1 MTDPRGTLRAGDWR
15 IDELEPATAPEADL
29 LAVHRLMVAL
39 EREALPDVP
48 VPPAEHALAEYRRAP
63 AFRHRRWWVSRHGDF
78 GETPNPGD
86 EVVGW
91 ATCVW
96 HDLPDNRS
104 HCEVDVA
111 VAPSVRG
118 RGLGSALFAAV
129 VEAAA
134 RWDASLL
141 DIYARVGGPGEPF
154 LRRIG
159 AELRQVER
167 RSACLTSDLDR
178 PMLERW
184 VRRAG
189 ERAANYSLIGWDGP
203 CPDDLLPAVCDLV
216 AVMNTAPRDDLE
228 WDDQHITPDVW
239 REREAASDAQGF
251 DSWRLCARHDDSGEL
266 AGFTELSFPR
276 RWPEMAY
283 QGDTGV
289 WPKHRDRG
297 LGRWLK
303 AAMALRLVDE
313 RPAVTR
319 IETWN
324 AGGNQPMLAINEA
337 MGFAGL
343 ENWGAWQ
350 VPVARARSAL
360 AS

>member
-1 MTDPRGTLRAGDWR
+1 MTAADWR
-15 IDELEPATAPEADL
+15 IYALDPGTAPEADL
-29 LAVHRLMVAL
+29 LAVHALVVAL
-39 EREALPDVP
+39 EREALPEVP
-48 VPPAEHALAEYRRAP
+48 VPPAEHALAGYRREP
-63 AFRHRRWWVSRHGDF
+63 ASRHRRWWVCRHSDF
-78 GETPNPGD
+78 GDTPNPGA

-91 ATCVW
+91 ASCVW
-96 HDLPDNRS
+96 NDLPDNRN

-111 VAPSVRG
+111 VASPVRG

-129 VEAAA
+129 VEAADA
-134 RWDASLL
+134 WDATLL
-141 DIYARVGGPGEPF
+141 DVYARVGGPGEPF
-154 LRRIG
+154 LRKIG
-159 AELRQVER
+159 AELRQIER
-167 RSACLTSDLDR
+167 RSACLTADLDR
-178 PMLERW
+178 PMLEGW

-189 ERAANYSLIGWDGP
+189 ERAPTYSLVGWDGR

-228 WDDQHITPDVW
+228 WDDQHITPEQW
-239 REREAASDAQGF
+239 REREAASEAQGY
-251 DSWRLCARHDDSGEL
+251 DTWRLCARHDGSGEL

-289 WPKHRDRG
+289 WPKHRERG

-303 AAMALRLVDE
+303 AAMALRVLDE
-313 RPAVTR
+313 RRAVER

-324 AGGNQPMLAINEA
+324 AGGNQPMLAINES

-350 VPVARARSAL
+350 VRIEQAWAAL
-360 AS
+360 TS